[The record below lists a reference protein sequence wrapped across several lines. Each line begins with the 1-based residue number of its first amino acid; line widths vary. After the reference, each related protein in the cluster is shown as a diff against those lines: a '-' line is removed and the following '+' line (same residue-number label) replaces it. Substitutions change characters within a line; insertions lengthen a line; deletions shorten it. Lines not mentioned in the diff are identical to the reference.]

1 MMIELVIVAIVLILA
16 SIVLYKK
23 IGLLEDRL
31 SLMEKKMNKI
41 AYQMEFPEP
50 AVNDELRQLIR
61 NQEEEKAACVAEEAL
76 GMTSLEGRLY
86 VDGLKDKMQY
96 Q

>member
-1 MMIELVIVAIVLILA
+1 MIELVIVAIVLIIT
-16 SIVLYKK
+16 SMILYRK

-31 SLMEKKMNKI
+31 SLMEQKMNKI
-41 AYQMEFPEP
+41 AYQIEFPEP
-50 AVNDELRQLIR
+50 AVNEELRQLIR

-76 GMTSLEGRLY
+76 GMTSLEGRMY
-86 VDGLKDKMQY
+86 VSGLKDKMEY